1 MVIVCFTSAS
11 TGWGL
16 MGLEKRRRHAL
27 NLRNPNSGSE
37 SELGKRWERLEMFE
51 NIKRRARI

>member
-1 MVIVCFTSAS
+1 MGC
-11 TGWGL
+11 GL

-37 SELGKRWERLEMFE
+37 SELGKRWERSEMFE